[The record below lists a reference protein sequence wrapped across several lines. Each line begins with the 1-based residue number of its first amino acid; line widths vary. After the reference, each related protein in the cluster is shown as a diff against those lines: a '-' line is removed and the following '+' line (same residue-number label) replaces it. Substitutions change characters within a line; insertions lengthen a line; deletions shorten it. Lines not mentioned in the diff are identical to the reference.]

1 MEKKKV
7 LKQLGNNI
15 KTARITKGFSQEVLA
30 EKLGKSVNLV
40 SLAERGQ
47 SGISIETLVDLCN
60 ILEITPNSL
69 FKQLI
74 QQNNDNQESYI
85 MNNISA
91 FSKQDNDIIIKLIDY
106 IRESKK

>member
-1 MEKKKV
+1 MEKEKV
-7 LKQLGNNI
+7 FKQLGKNI
-15 KTARITKGFSQEVLA
+15 KTARVAKGFSQEVLA

-60 ILEITPNSL
+60 ILEIVPNSL
-69 FKQLI
+69 FMQLI
-74 QQNNDNQESYI
+74 QYNNDSQENYI
-85 MNNISA
+85 MDNISA
-91 FSKQDNDIIIKLIDY
+91 FSNQDKDILIKLIDY